1 MDIQQELQTYI
12 DQHDVHK
19 LVALM
24 VESLLIEKPSNPIQY
39 IVDYLGKKY
48 PDKLAGRTGAGEAK
62 GEDAGKESDS
72 DSDSDDDDDDIGDM
86 APPPPRTSVMR
97 RGRRRTAVSAEA
109 GVDPKLLRQKW
120 EAEKKTYEKSD
131 AEKDHIRTILKANI
145 FLKNLDDDQTDVI
158 VDSMF
163 PKEYNDGDVIIKQGD
178 PGEEFYVVDSG
189 VPEVY
194 VNKDGAEVKV
204 LTYGEGDAFGEL
216 ALMYNAPRAATVK
229 ANGAVKVWALDRLT
243 FKVILMDTTMKKR
256 NVYKGFLEQVD
267 LLKSLSEY
275 ERLTIADS
283 LVAETFPANHEII
296 RQYEAGDKF
305 YIIEQG
311 SVVCTQSPAPS
322 EPAVEVMRL
331 KAGQYFG
338 EIALLTQEPR
348 KATVTTA
355 EPTKVLSLDR
365 STFVRVMGPLK
376 DILKRNMEQ
385 YSKVMASNI

>member
-1 MDIQQELQTYI
+1 
-12 DQHDVHK
+12 
-19 LVALM
+19 M

-48 PDKLAGRTGAGEAK
+48 PDKLSQPAGGDSKAGE
-62 GEDAGKESDS
+62 GGKVSDSDS
-72 DSDSDDDDDDIGDM
+72 DSDSDDDDDVGDM
-86 APPPPRTSVMR
+86 PPPPPRTSVMR

-109 GVDPKLLRQKW
+109 GVDPRVLREKW
-120 EAEKKTYEKSD
+120 EKERHTYPKSD
-131 AEKDHIRTILKANI
+131 AEKDHIRAILKANI
-145 FLKNLDDDQTDVI
+145 IFKNLDDEQTDII
-158 VDSMF
+158 VDAMN
-163 PKEYNDGDVIIKQGD
+163 PKEFEDGAVIIQRGD
-178 PGEEFYVVDSG
+178 RGDEFYVVDSG

-194 VNKDGAEVKV
+194 VPKDGVETKV
-204 LTYGEGDAFGEL
+204 LAYGEGDSFGEL

-275 ERLTIADS
+275 ERLTIADA

-305 YIIEQG
+305 YIIESG
-311 SVVCTQSPAPS
+311 SVVCTQSPSPNEPS
-322 EPAVEVMRL
+322 VEVMRL
-331 KAGQYFG
+331 KAGSYFG
-338 EIALLTQEPR
+338 EIALLTEEPR

-365 STFVRVMGPLK
+365 NTFVRVMGPLK
-376 DILKRNMEQ
+376 DILKRNMAQ